1 MSNAVLTSKT
11 EESKTESKTEVKNIG
26 NVIGLKCRECGKEY
40 PAAIQNTCYE
50 CFGPLEVDYDW
61 DYITNNI
68 KKDKIEN
75 GPKSIWRYSDL
86 LPIFPGSKIIDLG
99 AGFNK
104 LHRAENLGNIIGL
117 KELYIIDESVN
128 PTNSF
133 KDRVTSVAIS
143 KALEFGVSAVG
154 CASTGNLAASV
165 AAHAAKAGL
174 PAYIFIPSTIEIG
187 KIVQM
192 LSYGPN
198 VIAVDG
204 NYDDANRLASEV
216 ADYHENWAF
225 VNINIRPYYTEG
237 SKTLAYET
245 SEQLK
250 WEVPDHIVAPM
261 ASGALIC
268 AISRG
273 YKDLERIGFV
283 EGSNIKYSGAQPLNC
298 SPISTAVMNNSDIVP
313 IRDFETIAHSLA
325 IGNPADGYYAKE
337 LILNSGGFAASPPD
351 QEIID
356 AIHLLART
364 EGIFTEPAGG
374 TTIAGLKI
382 LVENGYIDKDER
394 VVAYVTGNGLKAQ
407 NTLIDSLNK
416 PTKIKPNLSE
426 FEKLIKN

>member
-1 MSNAVLTSKT
+1 MSNVITSCKA
-11 EESKTESKTEVKNIG
+11 KVVNIG
-26 NVIGLKCRECGKEY
+26 NVIGLKCRECGTEY
-40 PAAIQNTCYE
+40 PSEIQNTCYE
-50 CFGPLEVDYDW
+50 CFGPLEVNYDW
-61 DYITNNI
+61 DYISKNI
-68 KKDKIEN
+68 SKDKIN
-75 GPKSIWRYSDL
+75 KGPKSMWRYADL
-86 LPIFPGSKIIDLG
+86 LPIFPGSRIIDLG

-104 LHRAENLGNIIGL
+104 LHHAKNLGEIIGL
-117 KELYIIDESVN
+117 EQLYILDESVN

-133 KDRVTSVAIS
+133 KDRVTSIAIS
-143 KALEFGVSAVG
+143 KAIEFGVSAIG

-174 PAYIFIPSTIEIG
+174 PAYIFIPNTIEMG

-192 LSYGPN
+192 LIYGPN
-198 VIAVDG
+198 VIAVEG
-204 NYDDANRLASEV
+204 NYDDTNRLASEV
-216 ADYHENWAF
+216 ADSHPDWAF

-245 SEQLK
+245 AEQFG
-250 WEVPDHIVAPM
+250 WETPNHIVAPM
-261 ASGALIC
+261 ASGALLC

-283 EGSNIKYSGAQPLNC
+283 NDGKIKYSGAQPLNC
-298 SPISTAVMNNSDIVP
+298 SPISTAVQNNTDIIP

-337 LILNSGGFAASPPD
+337 VILNSGGYAASPSD

-382 LVENGYIDKDER
+382 LVENGYIHKDER

-407 NTLIDSLNK
+407 DTILDSLERPPTIK
-416 PTKIKPNLSE
+416 PTLSE
-426 FEKLIKN
+426 FENILNNFEVQKW